1 MRPASKGFGFPLA
14 LVILVKIYSTE
25 PEWQEETLSEL
36 GLPEFSNENPLK
48 ELQLRDYLGIV
59 RRRKLWIILPSIGT
73 FVLAVVIALRMP
85 NTYHSQT
92 VILVDPQQVPN
103 SYVPSTVTETV
114 TDRLSMIR
122 QLVLSPTRLS
132 SLIHQLHLFGYT
144 NGKDDQRLVALMQK
158 SIIVEVSDAGSQRLS
173 AFKIAY
179 TSGDPHEAAEVA
191 NRLARAVVDEN
202 LKAREQQFSGTEDFL
217 NTELQETKRQLE
229 EKESEVGRIKTQ
241 YIMDLPESKQFHLE
255 ALDNLRMQLR
265 NTQDRVNRA
274 EQEKVYLQSMLVN
287 SNPSVDMDANS
298 DVAAQSTSAL
308 QIQKLETSLSEL
320 RARYGPNY
328 PDVRKLQSQIGALK
342 AKESQEEA
350 SAPVREVVPRPIVKR
365 NVKNPVVEA
374 QLAKLD
380 QEIADQTKLQPQ
392 LQEQINFHESK
403 LGQVPIFEGR
413 IAGLMRDYDTLRSH
427 YNSLLERKLSAEMAS
442 ALEEHQKGERYV
454 ILDPAPVPDKPF
466 GPNRGLIS
474 LAGLFGG
481 LFGGFSLAMIREL
494 TDESVRSE
502 KEAARLFGAAVL
514 AGIPNI
520 ESSRQLLLNRLRIF
534 GATVATVI
542 CAAGVGYLVSYV
554 TRWNY

>member
-1 MRPASKGFGFPLA
+1 M
-14 LVILVKIYSTE
+14 
-25 PEWQEETLSEL
+25 SEL
-36 GLPEFSNENPLK
+36 GLPELSNDNLLK
-48 ELQLRDYLGIV
+48 ELQLRDYLDILK
-59 RRRKLWIILPSIGT
+59 RRKLWVILPSIGA

-85 NTYHSQT
+85 NIYHSQT

-132 SLIHQLHLFGYT
+132 SLIHQLHLFGYA
-144 NGKDDQRLVALMQK
+144 NGKDDQQLVALMQK

-179 TSGDPHEAAEVA
+179 SSGNPQEAAEVA
-191 NRLARAVVDEN
+191 NRLAGAVVEEN
-202 LKAREQQFSGTEDFL
+202 LKAREQQFSGTEEFL

-229 EKESEVGRIKTQ
+229 GKESEVGRIKTQ

-265 NTQDRVNRA
+265 NSQDRINRA

-287 SNPSVDMDANS
+287 SNPSVDMDANTNA
-298 DVAAQSTSAL
+298 AAQSTSVM
-308 QIQKLETSLSEL
+308 QIQKLETNLSEL

-328 PDVRKLQSQIGALK
+328 PDVRKLQSQIDALK
-342 AKESQEEA
+342 AKESHEEA
-350 SAPVREVVPRPIVKR
+350 SAPVREVVPRPIEKR
-365 NVKNPVVEA
+365 SVKNPVVEA

-403 LGQVPIFEGR
+403 LEQVPIFEGR
-413 IAGLMRDYDTLRSH
+413 IAGLMRDYDTLRTH

-481 LFGGFSLAMIREL
+481 LLGGFSLAMIREL

-502 KEAARLFGAAVL
+502 KEAARLFGATVL

-520 ESSRQLLLNRLRIF
+520 ESSRQLLLHRLGIF

-554 TRWNY
+554 TRWIY